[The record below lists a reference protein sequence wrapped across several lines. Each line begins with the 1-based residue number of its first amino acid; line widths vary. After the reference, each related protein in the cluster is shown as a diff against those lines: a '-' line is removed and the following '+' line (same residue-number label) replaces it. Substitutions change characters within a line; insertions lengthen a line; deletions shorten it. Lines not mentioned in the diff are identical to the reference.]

1 MFKPTEPSRMLFMSL
16 RRSMSGTKGS
26 SPAASAILVVKRP
39 LLLRATT
46 PVVVGML
53 GAKKPWTPQKRVA
66 KTTAVFMIGR
76 VKGRVNTP
84 VSRWGWEEGKKGVR
98 EVSYC
103 GEA

>member
-1 MFKPTEPSRMLFMSL
+1 
-16 RRSMSGTKGS
+16 MSGTKGS

-46 PVVVGML
+46 PVVGML

-76 VKGRVNTP
+76 VKGRINTP
-84 VSRWGWEEGKKGVR
+84 VSRWGWDR
-98 EVSYC
+98 ERK
-103 GEA
+103 A

>member
-1 MFKPTEPSRMLFMSL
+1 
-16 RRSMSGTKGS
+16 
-26 SPAASAILVVKRP
+26 
-39 LLLRATT
+39 
-46 PVVVGML
+46 ML

-98 EVSYC
+98 EVSYG